1 MNPLTREWVA
11 KAEQDYRAVE
21 LLIAARGKRITDI
34 LCFHSQQCI
43 EKYLKARLQES
54 GLAVPK
60 THDLE
65 KLMDLLAAVEPLWQ
79 SYRQAFRKITE
90 YAVEFRYPGQIAT
103 RVQALRS
110 FKIAQ
115 SFRLAARGSLGLRTC
130 NFS

>member
-11 KAEQDYRAVE
+11 KAEQDFRATE
-21 LLIAARGKRITDI
+21 LLLAARGKRISDVI
-34 LCFHSQQCI
+34 CFHAQQCV

-65 KLMDLLAAVEPLWQ
+65 KLVDQLAAVEPLWQ
-79 SYRQAFRKITE
+79 SYRPVFQKVTE

-103 RVQALRS
+103 RLQARKS
-110 FKIAQ
+110 FKVAQ
-115 SFRLAARGSLGLRTC
+115 SFRLAARTALGMRT
-130 NFS
+130 